1 MDWTAVFSDLHE
13 WMNKSNQMTQQYP
26 ITSEQYWEWLV
37 NSMGELGNKYD
48 NHPLVLG
55 FLTAVINFQDD
66 NLTKVNS
73 ARR

>member
-1 MDWTAVFSDLHE
+1 
-13 WMNKSNQMTQQYP
+13 MTQQYP